1 MNAREIKVAKGTKI
15 TRAVDKLN
23 NDVAKRTLV
32 QVTTTDDDNGHEV
45 NIAGGGL
52 YLANEGRTWV
62 RGWEG
67 KIVTAFKRT
76 IAAEDRKAEL
86 TRAKKERERDKQDAA
101 RAVKGLR
108 KAADI
113 VKRARLPREL
123 REAAF
128 RAVLAPSMLW
138 GPWMPSMQER

>member
-1 MNAREIKVAKGTKI
+1 MDTKEIKVAKGTKI

-32 QVTTTDDDNGHEV
+32 QVTATHDDNGHEV
-45 NIAGGGL
+45 NVDGGGL
-52 YLANEGRTWV
+52 YLTNEGRTWV

-86 TRAKKERERDKQDAA
+86 TRAKKERERDKLDAA

-113 VKRARLPREL
+113 VMQARLPREL
-123 REAAF
+123 RDAAF
-128 RAVLAPSMLW
+128 RAVLTPSMLW
-138 GPWMPSMQER
+138 GPWMPSMRER